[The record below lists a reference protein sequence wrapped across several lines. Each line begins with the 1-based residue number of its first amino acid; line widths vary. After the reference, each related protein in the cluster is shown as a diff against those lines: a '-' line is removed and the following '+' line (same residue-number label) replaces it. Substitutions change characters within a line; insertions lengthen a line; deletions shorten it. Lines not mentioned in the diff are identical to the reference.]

1 MAQTTLTALD
11 AVSNLGFGSKRGTD
25 ITKQYK
31 EVQDKLLQ
39 ISKKRIKDETK
50 AREDAEERFQSW
62 LKQQNKKTLEDKLK
76 DLELEYQTAQTKQE
90 KLAAKAKSFGLQ
102 MTKNLGEAAVNA
114 IKNTIGSFSKGIS
127 DYLGA
132 YSNYMS
138 GIETRLQGSAK
149 SFSSI
154 TSTIS
159 GAVGSSQY
167 VKQSAI
173 LENLSKLVEQGITYN
188 VEQRAFLATVSDRI
202 ATTFDAFD
210 SNLAQIIKI
219 QQADSTAARLGLE
232 SQLTKFFNKTFGD
245 TSYLSQMF
253 DTVSASLL
261 GAESQL
267 GTKKSVEFEYT
278 VQKWLGSLSA
288 VGVSDATIQ
297 QLAQGLNYL
306 GTGDIASLSSNQA
319 LQNLLVMAASRS
331 GLDYASM
338 LTGGITSQQAS
349 QLLQGVVK
357 FGQQIASNN
366 NQVVKAQYAN
376 LFGLTI
382 SDMTSLLNLSS
393 QDLLDISKNMLN
405 YSSMVAETENQIAS
419 IGTRMTIKDRIDT
432 MFDNIMSSVGENIA
446 NSAVGYTTW
455 IMADLVEKATG
466 GIAIPTISAF
476 GSFVDLNTTVTG
488 LIKTG
493 IVGISTLSE
502 IGNILAGLTGAN
514 QLSLSNWGA
523 TPTTGRGTGF
533 TGLTTT
539 GVSTTTSESIYIGAS
554 GSDIY
559 EASVASA
566 KEAAQET
573 VKGEEENEMMQILKD
588 SIATDLKSILS
599 ILSGWDNNINL
610 YGLVPGQQR

>member
-11 AVSNLGFGSKRGTD
+11 AVSNLGGSKRGTD

-31 EVQDKLLQ
+31 EIQDRLLQ
-39 ISKKRIKDETK
+39 ISKKRIKDEAK
-50 AREDAEERFQSW
+50 AKEDAEAKFQNY
-62 LKQQNKKTLEDKLK
+62 LRQQNKKTLEDKLK
-76 DLELEYQTAQTKQE
+76 NLELEYQTAQTKQE
-90 KLAAKAKSFGLQ
+90 KVAALTKKTISKIFGR
-102 MTKNLGEAAVNA
+102 NESVSLGEALSDAAVNA
-114 IKNTIGSFSKGIS
+114 VKNITSGFSKGIS

-173 LENLSKLVEQGITYN
+173 LQNLSKLVEQGITYN
-188 VEQRAFLATVSDRI
+188 VEQRAFLATVSDKI
-202 ATTFDAFD
+202 ATTFDAFN
-210 SNLAQIIKI
+210 SNLSQIIKI

-232 SQLTKFFNKTFGD
+232 SQLTKFFNSTFGD

-288 VGVSDATIQ
+288 VGVSDSTIQ

-306 GTGDIASLSSNQA
+306 GTGDITSLSNNQS
-319 LQNLLVMAASRS
+319 LQNLLVMAANKS

-338 LTGGITSQQAS
+338 LTGGISPQQAN

-393 QDLLDISKNMLN
+393 QDLVSISENMLS
-405 YSSMVAETENQIAS
+405 YSNMIAETNSQIKS
-419 IGTRMTIKDRIDT
+419 IGSRMTIKDRIDT

-446 NSAVGYTTW
+446 NSAAGYTTW

-466 GIAIPTISAF
+466 GIAIPTISVL
-476 GSFVDLNTTVTG
+476 GNSVDLNTTVTG

-514 QLSLSNWGA
+514 NLSLTN
-523 TPTTGRGTGF
+523 
-533 TGLTTT
+533 
-539 GVSTTTSESIYIGAS
+539 
-554 GSDIY
+554 
-559 EASVASA
+559 
-566 KEAAQET
+566 
-573 VKGEEENEMMQILKD
+573 
-588 SIATDLKSILS
+588 
-599 ILSGWDNNINL
+599 
-610 YGLVPGQQR
+610 